1 MRWYSQDE
9 YGSGVVWARD
19 RQTRGRK
26 MRAQASF
33 EAGSCGPSA
42 LSDKRSGAIARASA
56 ILLSGTAAI
65 ALAIAQP
72 ANAIVINDQVA
83 ASFGGISNYYD
94 QNNQYPYVVSLS
106 SATSSGSQCTGTL
119 INSRTILTAAHC
131 FLPNS
136 FGIPSISF
144 SPASSPG
151 VGITS
156 FVRHPGFVPGD
167 DPPVEGGRQPSFQ
180 NDIAVI
186 SLAQP
191 VTNVTAVQLL
201 TLQPGQPGFPTA
213 GTTITL
219 IGYGQ
224 QGTGSSQPAGR
235 WVPILPDAPPPEGLQ
250 TTSDSRRRVAT
261 SSLGLYGVPFYLAG
275 QTQPFFV
282 SQFQDHFPNN
292 PANNNVQAF
301 AATPFEGGTAPG
313 DSGGPLFA
321 MINGQMTQIGVV
333 RGGRVADLYYCP
345 GAEGDVDHPVVCPD
359 QNNPVGATGY
369 VRGEVYGEFSDWTPV
384 NVFLQWINQNN
395 PLRQVT
401 AAPGNFNWSNPAAWI
416 DAFFDP
422 ERPNG
427 AAPDHT
433 RGSTAQDII
442 NNQPARYYDVT
453 LSNPGTITLDMN
465 PQIDNLSIMGAQ
477 SQLVIGG
484 PFTLQV
490 LVGTTLSAGTLT
502 MLPGGILATG
512 AYTQTGGLL
521 QYLVAPGGTGRIAV
535 VNTASLGGALG
546 VTVTPGL
553 YGLSTPYTL
562 LTAGA
567 VSGQFAQ
574 FFSSPPSAFL
584 SLSAPIYS
592 ATSVGVTLTRTPFN
606 ALAGLTA
613 NQRAVGNALEATY
626 STALTGPAAT
636 LYTKLLMTGTADA
649 LTQLSGEI
657 HGSVQAVI
665 VDDSR
670 YVRQAVLGRLR
681 QAPYAG
687 GSGAIAVLGS
697 GGPTLAYGESASDAA
712 LAYANKKPSFPI
724 KAPPLAA
731 PVETPDLTFWAQG
744 VGAWGK
750 IDGDGN
756 AADASRNLGGVFTGF
771 DRRFGDWRAGLAAGY
786 SNSSVSVS
794 ARASSAN
801 IDTAYVAAYAG
812 TSYWAWNFRS
822 GATFAWNTI
831 GTSRTIAFPGFVEQ
845 ATTRYGTGEAQ
856 VFGEVGYGLTFG
868 AIAAEPFAGLAW
880 VHLDTASFAETGGVS
895 ALAGSGNREDVGYS
909 TLGARLATYYLLQNG
924 MALIPRA
931 SVAWQHA
938 FGDVTPTA
946 ALSFQ
951 SIGAGFNILG
961 VPIARDAALVEAG
974 GDLQLTAQ
982 AKIGVSY
989 AGQLANS
996 AHDHSVKGNFT
1007 WRF

>member
-1 MRWYSQDE
+1 MRVKPDRG
-9 YGSGVVWARD
+9 GSNAGGGEPPISSAR
-19 RQTRGRK
+19 RW
-26 MRAQASF
+26 
-33 EAGSCGPSA
+33 
-42 LSDKRSGAIARASA
+42 GAIARRSA
-56 ILLSGTAAI
+56 ILLGSTAAM
-65 ALAIAQP
+65 ALSIAQP
-72 ANAIVINDQVA
+72 AGAISINDQVA
-83 ASFGGISNYYD
+83 AAAGGIANYFD
-94 QNNQYPYVVSLS
+94 AGNQFPNVVSLFNG
-106 SATSSGSQCTGTL
+106 GSFCTGSL

-131 FLPNS
+131 FAPNERL
-136 FGIPSISF
+136 SISF
-144 SPASSPG
+144 APIAGPG
-151 VGITS
+151 TSITS
-156 FVRHPGFVPGD
+156 FVRNPGFT
-167 DPPVEGGRQPSFQ
+167 GGVGFQP

-191 VTNVTAVQLL
+191 I
-201 TLQPGQPGFPTA
+201 
-213 GTTITL
+213 TTISPVTIAGVVPAPGTVL
-219 IGYGQ
+219 VSAGYGAN
-224 QGTGSSQPAGR
+224 GTGTNCCN
-235 WVPILPDAPPPEGLQ
+235 PIDDKRRNMTIEFGAYAMNAPG
-250 TTSDSRRRVAT
+250 S
-261 SSLGLYGVPFYLAG
+261 GVPPA
-275 QTQPFFV
+275 TQPFLFA
-282 SQFQDHFPNN
+282 QFRNPLSPNFPDSFGLTV
-292 PANNNVQAF
+292 P
-301 AATPFEGGTAPG
+301 TSPLEGGTAGG
-313 DSGGPLFA
+313 DSGGPVFIQTAAGLV
-321 MINGQMTQIGVV
+321 QIGELQ
-333 RGGRVADLYYCP
+333 GGFNNFGFASEYGDISLWNPLSVLLDWVA
-345 GAEGDVDHPVVCPD
+345 
-359 QNNPVGATGY
+359 
-369 VRGEVYGEFSDWTPV
+369 
-384 NVFLQWINQNN
+384 QNN
-395 PLRQVT
+395 PLREVT
-401 AAPGNFNWSNPAAWI
+401 AAAGNFNWSNPAAWI
-416 DAFFDP
+416 DSVP
-422 ERPNG
+422 GVPGRV
-427 AAPDHT
+427 PDNT
-433 RGSTAQDII
+433 RGSVDI
-442 NNQPARYYDVT
+442 NANEAARYYDVT

-465 PQIDNLSIMGAQ
+465 PQIDTLSIAGAQ

-484 PFTLQV
+484 PYTLEV
-490 LVGTTLSAGTLT
+490 LLGTTVSAGALT
-502 MLPGGILATG
+502 MLPGGTLATG
-512 AYTQTGGLL
+512 TYTQTGGLL
-521 QYLVAPGGTGRIAV
+521 QYLLTPGGAGRITV
-535 VNTASLGGALG
+535 VNTATLGGALG
-546 VTVTPGL
+546 VTVTAGL

-562 LTAGA
+562 LSAATI
-567 VSGQFAQ
+567 SGQFAQ

-584 SLSAPIYS
+584 SLSGPIYS
-592 ATSVGVTLTRTPFN
+592 PTSVDVTLTRTPFG

-613 NQRAVGNALEATY
+613 NQRAVGNALEAGY
-626 STALTGPAAT
+626 STTLTGPAAT
-636 LYTKLLMTGTADA
+636 LYTNLLMTGTPDA
-649 LTQLSGEI
+649 LTQLSGEV

-687 GSGAIAVLGS
+687 GSGAIAALGS
-697 GGPTLAYGESASDAA
+697 GGPTLAYGESATDAA
-712 LAYANKKPSFPI
+712 LAYADKKPSFPI

-750 IDGDGN
+750 IDGNGN
-756 AADASRNLGGVFTGF
+756 AADASRNLSGVFTGF

-812 TSYWAWNFRS
+812 TSFWAWNFRS

-831 GTSRTIAFPGFVEQ
+831 GTSRTIAFPGFFEQ
-845 ATTRYGTGEAQ
+845 ATTRYGAGEAQ
-856 VFGEVGYGLTFG
+856 VFGELGYGLTFG

-880 VHLDTASFAETGGVS
+880 VHLDTASFTETGGVS
-895 ALAGSGNREDVGYS
+895 ALAGSGNRNDVGYS
-909 TLGARLATYYLLQNG
+909 TLGARVATYYLLQNG